1 MRKEKFEMLKIRM
14 ERHLNSCF
22 HREDTRTFDTFA
34 ELEEWIFD
42 QMQQDY
48 TGYKMTLRFPT
59 SEIAQCFHDDGPC
72 RIEIH
77 PTPDGEQLWIHQ
89 IETPEGII
97 FSDGRYTAGKK
108 FWTQEVQAWLTHC
121 EQRRRVPQFNFAS
134 GEKPLT
140 RKLWARLGVSLRI
153 TAEEEAVIFG
163 ADETL
168 SEETLRKII
177 LDGRFTPDGDSYVP
191 ETAAEQFNEDYGT
204 NHPVRDIGFEM

>member
-1 MRKEKFEMLKIRM
+1 MLKIRM

-108 FWTQEVQAWLTHC
+108 FWTQEVQTWLTHC
-121 EQRRRVPQFNFAS
+121 EQRRLNPQFNFV
-134 GEKPLT
+134 GGDEPPK
-140 RKLWARLGVSLRI
+140 RKLWARLGVSIYI
-153 TAEEEAVIFG
+153 TAEEEATIFG
-163 ADETL
+163 GN
-168 SEETLRKII
+168 EETTARTIRKII
-177 LDGRFTPDGDSYVP
+177 AEGRFVPDGDSYVP
-191 ETAAEQFNEDYGT
+191 EQTVEQFNNDYGT
-204 NHPVRDIGFEM
+204 SYPTQDINFNV

>member
-1 MRKEKFEMLKIRM
+1 MLKIRM

-48 TGYKMTLRFPT
+48 TGCKMTLRFPT

-108 FWTQEVQAWLTHC
+108 FWTQEVQTWLTHC
-121 EQRRRVPQFNFAS
+121 EQRPLESAVQLRWRRRTTQAQTVGAARAFPFTLPQ
-134 GEKPLT
+134 K
-140 RKLWARLGVSLRI
+140 RKRPS
-153 TAEEEAVIFG
+153 
-163 ADETL
+163 
-168 SEETLRKII
+168 SEETKKQR
-177 LDGRFTPDGDSYVP
+177 P
-191 ETAAEQFNEDYGT
+191 E
-204 NHPVRDIGFEM
+204 PFER

>member
-1 MRKEKFEMLKIRM
+1 MLKIRM

-48 TGYKMTLRFPT
+48 TGCKMTLRFPT
-59 SEIAQCFHDDGPC
+59 SEIAQCFHDNGPC

-108 FWTQEVQAWLTHC
+108 FWTQEVQTWLTHC
-121 EQRRRVPQFNFAS
+121 EQRRLNPQFNLLATTNHPSANCGRGSAFPFTLPQ
-134 GEKPLT
+134 K
-140 RKLWARLGVSLRI
+140 RKRPS
-153 TAEEEAVIFG
+153 
-163 ADETL
+163 
-168 SEETLRKII
+168 SEETKKQR
-177 LDGRFTPDGDSYVP
+177 P
-191 ETAAEQFNEDYGT
+191 E
-204 NHPVRDIGFEM
+204 PFER

>member
-1 MRKEKFEMLKIRM
+1 MLKIRM

-34 ELEEWIFD
+34 ELEKWIFD

-108 FWTQEVQAWLTHC
+108 FWTQEVQTWLTHC
-121 EQRRRVPQFNFAS
+121 EQRRLNPQFNFV
-134 GEKPLT
+134 GGDEPPK
-140 RKLWARLGVSLRI
+140 RKLWARLGVSIYI
-153 TAEEEAVIFG
+153 TAEEEATIFG
-163 ADETL
+163 GN
-168 SEETLRKII
+168 EETTARTIRKII
-177 LDGRFTPDGDSYVP
+177 AEGRFVPDGDSYVP
-191 ETAAEQFNEDYGT
+191 E
-204 NHPVRDIGFEM
+204 